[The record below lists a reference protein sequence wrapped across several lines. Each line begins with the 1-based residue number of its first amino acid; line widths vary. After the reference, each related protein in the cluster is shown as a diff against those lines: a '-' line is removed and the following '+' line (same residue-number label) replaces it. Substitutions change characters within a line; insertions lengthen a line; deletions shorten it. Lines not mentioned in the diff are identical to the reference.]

1 MQYYISKVEKFN
13 INANFYYSAVSSSL
27 IPFQYDQKII
37 NNKTLFSH
45 DKHTHYIHKH
55 SRKRGERKKNTIII
69 INYSLQSSKRNRNK
83 EKKRTTKFKHDVKKC
98 KQKKHFNRTFLS

>member
-55 SRKRGERKKNTIII
+55 SRKRGEKK
-69 INYSLQSSKRNRNK
+69 
-83 EKKRTTKFKHDVKKC
+83 KHDPHNQLFITK
-98 KQKKHFNRTFLS
+98 